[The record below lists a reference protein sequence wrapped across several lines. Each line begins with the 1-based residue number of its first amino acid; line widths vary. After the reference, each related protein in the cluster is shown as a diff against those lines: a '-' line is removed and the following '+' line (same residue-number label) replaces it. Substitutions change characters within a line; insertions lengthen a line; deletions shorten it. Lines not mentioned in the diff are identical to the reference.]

1 MAFFEKR
8 YFTFFLLL
16 LGMYSPLLQAQTGN
30 IPADTLKQSVDTT
43 SVYYFVGTLDSLK
56 IGALHYVDTTLTT
69 FHQYAP
75 TEQHNRM
82 YNTLSNVGLASANRV
97 FTPYTSTGYALQSRV
112 FSPFM
117 CYNDQVR
124 YYKLAR
130 PITELQYVMGPKR
143 EQTLGVTFSRKM
155 SKLFTFGVDLYLV
168 NAPGTY
174 LNSNSD
180 DKYTYFTSRYH
191 TANHRYAI
199 IGNYLYNKV
208 ITSENGGILYDS
220 LFSQNLE
227 KDRQAIP
234 VYLNTAKNKVKASGF
249 YIEQYFN
256 LMKPGMRKDST
267 PRTLAGGSIFY
278 SFLYQRNQMIYTDDA
293 STDTLFYGSFH
304 PVFDT
309 LNTYDSVY
317 QQLVRNRLMWS
328 SLAYND
334 DKLSRVFQ
342 AHFGVT
348 FDHILQTLPYDSL
361 RYFNNQLI
369 PFGGIS
375 LKLFHRSF
383 LNASADMVFG
393 GYNSGDLKIEGSL
406 LQYLGSVNK
415 NVGQLYFRVIFQNK
429 TPEWYF
435 ARYRSN
441 RFNWNLDLEKERIFS
456 FTGEYRYKTVK
467 AGVNFI
473 SLGNYTYF
481 NDAVTPQQSASPG
494 SVMKIYTAGTIPIHY
509 FGINMR
515 MVYQTTSM
523 PSAIHL
529 PAFTGKMDL
538 FFKKWIFKGAAHLQT
553 GVQLSYFTKYYAD
566 AYMPELRA
574 FYWQNTKKIGNYL
587 YLDLYA
593 TMKIKSLRFFL
604 QGKNMLEFVE
614 QNKRYYN
621 SPGYPGFDGGF
632 YLGISWKLYN

>member
-8 YFTFFLLL
+8 YFVFFLFL
-16 LGMYSPLLQAQTGN
+16 LGIFSPLFLRAQTDETT
-30 IPADTLKQSVDTT
+30 ADTTQSVDTT
-43 SVYYFVGTLDSLK
+43 SVYYFTGSLDSLK
-56 IGALHYVDTTLTT
+56 IGALHYVDTTITT
-69 FHQYAP
+69 FNQYAP

-82 YNTLSNVGLASANRV
+82 YNTLSNVGLASINRV
-97 FTPYTSTGYALQSRV
+97 FTPYTPIGYSLRSKV

-124 YYKLAR
+124 YYKLKR
-130 PITELQYVMGPKR
+130 PMTDLQYVMGPKR

-155 SKLFTFGVDLYLV
+155 SKLFTFGVHLYLV
-168 NAPGTY
+168 NSPGSY
-174 LNSNSD
+174 LNSKSD

-191 TANHRYAI
+191 TANNRYAI
-199 IGNYLYNKV
+199 IANYLYNKV
-208 ITSENGGILYDS
+208 ITEENGGILYDS

-234 VYLNTAKNKVKASGF
+234 VYLNTAQNKVKASGF

-267 PRTLAGGSIFY
+267 QRTLAGGSVFY
-278 SFLYQRNQMIYTDDA
+278 SFLYQRNQMVYTDDA
-293 STDTLFYGSFH
+293 GVDTLFYQDF
-304 PVFDT
+304 PTVFDT

-317 QQLVRNRLMWS
+317 QQLIRNRFMWS

-334 DKLSRVFQ
+334 DKLSHIFR

-348 FDHILQTLPYDSL
+348 FDHILQTLPYDSI

-369 PFGGIS
+369 PFGGIA
-375 LKLFHRSF
+375 LKLFNRSF
-383 LNASADMVFG
+383 LNATADMVFG
-393 GYNSGDLKIEGSL
+393 GYNTGDLKIDGSL
-406 LQYLGSVNK
+406 LQYLGSMTK
-415 NVGQLYFRVIFQNK
+415 NVGQLYFRVVFQNK

-435 ARYRSN
+435 THYQSN
-441 RFNWNLDLEKERIFS
+441 RFNWNLNLDKERIFS

-481 NDAVTPQQSASPG
+481 NDSVFPQQTSSPG
-494 SVMKIYTAGTIPIHY
+494 SVMKIYTEGTIPLHY
-509 FGINMR
+509 FGINLR
-515 MVYQTTSM
+515 AVYQSTSM
-523 PSAIHL
+523 PSALHL
-529 PAFTGKMDL
+529 PAFTGKMNL

-553 GVQLSYFTKYYAD
+553 GVQLSYFTQYYAD

-574 FYWQNTKKIGNYL
+574 FYLQHERKIGDYL

-604 QGKNMLEFVE
+604 QGKNMLGFVE
-614 QNKRYYN
+614 KNKKYY
-621 SPGYPGFDGGF
+621 STPGYPAADGGF